1 MPVQL
6 ELIRALSATT
16 SFGANVNWPGNF
28 SQHMKLRRLAYI
40 IVLLQLSLPI
50 TTTSVS
56 AQHGDI
62 TISSVEEIKSE
73 FNSVPCKDSD
83 RLNAAKAL
91 FAKMGA
97 ADADMSV
104 EKFKNVENLVVR
116 KQGTSQEILVIGAH
130 YDKVADGC
138 GAIDNWTGIVTLAHL
153 YKSLRNIPLEKTI
166 LFVAFGKEEKGLVG
180 SRAMVSAISKEQLP
194 QYCAMINIDSLGLAV
209 PQAADNMSSK
219 KLELFVAD
227 TAKIM
232 KIGFNHFT
240 IQGADADSSAF
251 IEKKIPAVTISG
263 LNNDWPT
270 ILHSRNDQ
278 PAKVNATSV
287 YLGYRLVL
295 GMVYRLEESPC
306 ATYR

>member
-1 MPVQL
+1 MRT
-6 ELIRALSATT
+6 I
-16 SFGANVNWPGNF
+16 
-28 SQHMKLRRLAYI
+28 LRRLPYI
-40 IVLLQLSLPI
+40 IVLLQLLLPLPLSSLP
-50 TTTSVS
+50 

-62 TISSVEEIKSE
+62 TIASVEEIKSE
-73 FNSVPCKDSD
+73 FNSVPCKDTD

-153 YKSLRNIPLEKTI
+153 YKSLRNVPLEKTI

-232 KIGFNHFT
+232 KIGFNHAT

-251 IEKKIPAVTISG
+251 IEKKIPAVTIHG

-278 PAKVNATSV
+278 PAKVNSASV

-295 GMVYRLEESPC
+295 AMVNRLEETPC
-306 ATYR
+306 GTYR

>member
-1 MPVQL
+1 LLPL
-6 ELIRALSATT
+6 PLS
-16 SFGANVNWPGNF
+16 
-28 SQHMKLRRLAYI
+28 
-40 IVLLQLSLPI
+40 SLP
-50 TTTSVS
+50 

-62 TISSVEEIKSE
+62 TIASVEEIKSE
-73 FNSVPCKDSD
+73 FNSVPCKDTD

-153 YKSLRNIPLEKTI
+153 YKSLRNVPLEKTI

-232 KIGFNHFT
+232 KIGFNHAT

-251 IEKKIPAVTISG
+251 IEKKIPAVTIHG

-278 PAKVNATSV
+278 PTKVNSASV

-295 GMVYRLEESPC
+295 AMVNRLEETPC
-306 ATYR
+306 GTYR